1 MKEVRNQKQLEE
13 ITGMLQGVFQIQPP
27 VLRFL
32 QFEKGE
38 LLNHPLKP
46 LTQFLIVA
54 KGNITIY
61 DISDNGGIHYVSHAG
76 RGTLLGDMEF
86 CGVDDCHF
94 YTEAAEQLLCIAIPF
109 AENRAVLENDPV
121 FLRFALRQL
130 AQKLSLSTIDT
141 TMQTLEEK
149 VLLYLEKIQPDHTI
163 YSINEAVHSLHCSH
177 RQLQR
182 VLKKLCDT
190 STLRK
195 IGKGKYCL
203 Q

>member
-1 MKEVRNQKQLEE
+1 MKEVRNRKQSEE
-13 ITGMLQGVFQIQPP
+13 ILEMLQGIFQTRPP
-27 VLRFL
+27 VVRVL

-38 LLNHPLKP
+38 LLNHPLRP
-46 LTQFLIVA
+46 LEQFLIVA
-54 KGNITIY
+54 SGSVTIY
-61 DISDNGGIHYVSHAG
+61 DISDSGGIRYVSHAG

-86 CGVDDCHF
+86 CGMEECRF
-94 YTEAAEQLLCIAIPF
+94 YTESAERLLCIAVPF

-130 AQKLSLSTIDT
+130 AQKLSLSTMDT

-149 VLLYLEKIQPDHTI
+149 VLLYLQKVQPEHTI
-163 YSINEAVHSLHCSH
+163 HSVNEAVLCLHCSR

-190 STLRK
+190 GTLK
-195 IGKGKYCL
+195 KTGKGMYCL
-203 Q
+203 R